1 MEKYLY
7 FFISYPKT
15 IEENFDTFNFINP
28 ENKPVCIYSEEA
40 GDNEKYYYNKIFKVK
55 FQLSGD
61 KFWISL
67 SGKNL
72 FIYDASFEAK
82 KKNEELPTDIVQKTV
97 EYSEKFEK
105 FLKALESNKERE
117 KIEDLYQD
125 TIDLYSKQKDF
136 VLLISLFI
144 RIYQNKNLCLLLLEN
159 FRKNYSKPTNM
170 DIKSYLK
177 EYKSKFNYIMSEADQ
192 LINMNNY
199 NIIDFYGIILCYFN
213 IYDTDNFSIIVEKL
227 SNIYPKELYE
237 ILLLYNAYLKNP
249 IILQYNFFNKFIK
262 YIFDH
267 KKDFSDFLIGL
278 NYIKDLFIF
287 TNIIQDNKDY
297 IIDLLINSTGNI
309 NDINNI
315 INFLDCL
322 EKYIINDKINSL
334 MSEFLEKILKNN
346 LFTIE
351 DFFSNKKNNK
361 FFLLYKLYETGKL
374 NQIKNNEYYIDI
386 ENLLINIFN
395 QIDRLEINKE
405 TLDEFMKNEKS
416 EIIQRLSLIKFI
428 LLNFNPSDI
437 YNKLK
442 EINEK
447 IDDDIRIKIYKR

>member
-61 KFWISL
+61 KFWISF
-67 SGKNL
+67 SGKNQ
-72 FIYDASFEAK
+72 FIYDASFETK
-82 KKNEELPTDIVQKTV
+82 KKNEELPTGIVQKTV

-105 FLKALESNKERE
+105 FLKALESNKESE
-117 KIEDLYQD
+117 EIEDLYQD

-278 NYIKDLFIF
+278 NYNKDLFTF

-309 NDINNI
+309 NDINRRI
-315 INFLDCL
+315 
-322 EKYIINDKINSL
+322 
-334 MSEFLEKILKNN
+334 FLE
-346 LFTIE
+346 
-351 DFFSNKKNNK
+351 
-361 FFLLYKLYETGKL
+361 
-374 NQIKNNEYYIDI
+374 
-386 ENLLINIFN
+386 
-395 QIDRLEINKE
+395 
-405 TLDEFMKNEKS
+405 
-416 EIIQRLSLIKFI
+416 
-428 LLNFNPSDI
+428 
-437 YNKLK
+437 
-442 EINEK
+442 
-447 IDDDIRIKIYKR
+447 